1 MSRYIYLKR
10 FFILIIFLF
19 SGSAYAQFSL
29 MTWNIR
35 DFGQSKSESELDSI
49 VKIVRNYDIIAI
61 QEVVAGPGGP
71 QAVARLADALN
82 RTGFKWQYEIS
93 QPTTGSSSSRER
105 YAFLWK
111 PSRVK
116 TVGRPWL
123 DSTHAELIDRE
134 PFMQEFIA
142 GSLRFT
148 LVNFHAISPSRQPET
163 EIKYFRYFPSLY
175 KTHNL
180 VFLGDFNIPQSHT
193 VFNPLK
199 NAGYEP
205 VLKGQKTSLK
215 TSCENKNCLS
225 GEYDN
230 VFYNKSTMKP
240 AKQGV
245 IHFYTSY
252 ADLKQAR
259 YVSDHIPVWINMVPV
274 KPGK

>member
-1 MSRYIYLKR
+1 MSRYIYLKH
-10 FFILIIFLF
+10 FFILIIVLL
-19 SGSAYAQFSL
+19 SGSVYAQFSL
-29 MTWNIR
+29 ITWNIR
-35 DFGQSKSESELDSI
+35 DFGQSKSESEMDSI
-49 VKIVRNYDIIAI
+49 VKIVRHYDIIAI

-111 PSRVK
+111 PSRV
-116 TVGRPWL
+116 TAIGRAWL
-123 DSTHAELIDRE
+123 DSTHAVQIDRE
-134 PFMQEFIA
+134 PFMQEFKA

-163 EIKYFRYFPSLY
+163 EIKYFRNFPALY
-175 KTHNL
+175 KGHNL
-180 VFLGDFNIPQSHT
+180 VFLGDFNLTQSHT

-199 NAGYEP
+199 SFGYEP

-215 TSCENKNCLS
+215 TACENKNCLS

-230 VFYNKSTMKP
+230 VFYPKTIMKP

-245 IHFYTSY
+245 VHFYTTY

-259 YVSDHIPVWINMVPV
+259 YVSDHIPLWINMVPIT
-274 KPGK
+274 KGK